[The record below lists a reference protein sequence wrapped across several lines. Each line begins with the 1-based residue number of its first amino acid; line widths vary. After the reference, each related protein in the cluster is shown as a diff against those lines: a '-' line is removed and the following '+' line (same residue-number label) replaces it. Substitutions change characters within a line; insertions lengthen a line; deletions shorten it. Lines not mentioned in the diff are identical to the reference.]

1 MPKENTIT
9 QRSSPSQRPRTLRLI
24 KTVLVKSGL
33 IFSKSAPSPT
43 QTPSNVGV
51 THILPNMHILIPL
64 RHALLRLELI
74 HLQQQL
80 QENLQHIA
88 TDRSARA
95 GVHAV
100 PEIERLARGGSPFV
114 LSRGPTRS
122 VEAEPLPF
130 AGSVQGRVVQV
141 CGDDGD
147 FEDCAFGEHDP
158 VGQREGF
165 VDFLR

>member
-1 MPKENTIT
+1 LHHINRTHDYANYQNHSSNVVVSQTEQTTLSSTRRASPSSSRAIPKENTIT

-33 IFSKSAPSPT
+33 IFSESAPSPP

-74 HLQQQL
+74 LLQQQL

-88 TDRSARA
+88 PDRSARA

-114 LSRGPTRS
+114 LSRRLR
-122 VEAEPLPF
+122 AEI
-130 AGSVQGRVVQV
+130 
-141 CGDDGD
+141 
-147 FEDCAFGEHDP
+147 
-158 VGQREGF
+158 
-165 VDFLR
+165 